1 MRPSG
6 LTRLNHSV
14 KVRRLDSRRI
24 RFARKRAGAWAVC
37 GSVSRLAS
45 FTLHPAFFIISS
57 LVYSSLSLKSS
68 SGVLLVYLS
77 LPSSL
82 SVSMCVLVFSTG
94 FQPASVR
101 TDIICLWELGL
112 KVSHLQYE
120 NGASILRV
128 SILLR
133 NSFGIDVR
141 LIVPYL
147 VSLGITSL
155 ISLILGG
162 KASKIS
168 LSNTAK
174 SVSTLERR
182 LLARWLLKQKPFLLR
197 SLTTC

>member
-24 RFARKRAGAWAVC
+24 RFARKRAGAGAVC

-68 SGVLLVYLS
+68 SVVLLVYLS
-77 LPSSL
+77 LLSSL
-82 SVSMCVLVFSTG
+82 SISMCVLVFSTG

-101 TDIICLWELGL
+101 TDIICLWEFGL

-120 NGASILRV
+120 NEAPTLRV
-128 SILLR
+128 SVLLR

-147 VSLGITSL
+147 VSLGVTSRINL
-155 ISLILGG
+155 SFLGN
-162 KASKIS
+162 AIAIS
-168 LSNTAK
+168 LSK
-174 SVSTLERR
+174 SNNVPSILVSR
-182 LLARWLLKQKPFLLR
+182 
-197 SLTTC
+197 